1 MARSNC
7 TPRRGCWCK
16 LHGSVNTRRDAWG
29 SLVRTSSRPPR
40 LGDGRESY
48 AQRGRNVE
56 ISLDSL
62 SYRVEVDYVQNETDE
77 DETGTV
83 MVDFQLSSQSTNA
96 DIESHWPELSGSVS
110 YKAPSSGQRAAD
122 LADKINDAYTAV
134 GHALMQWSKDVE
146 KRSE

>member
-1 MARSNC
+1 MGLFGKDEQPPPAPRGRAR
-7 TPRRGCWCK
+7 K
-16 LHGSVNTRRDAWG
+16 L
-29 SLVRTSSRPPR
+29 RPKR
-40 LGDGRESY
+40 
-48 AQRGRNVE
+48 RNVE

-62 SYRVEVDYVQNETDE
+62 SYRVEVDYVHNETDK

-146 KRSE
+146 KRLE